1 MSHWATDLFYLRNK
15 ITLWI
20 TWYDIS
26 YKAQKRPAAVRK
38 PETRQDRRG
47 GERTSENLRRAEEKA
62 TILQFHLKN
71 YAVLDLDSQ
80 RNNVKKLPVL
90 KQDCFL

>member
-1 MSHWATDLFYLRNK
+1 MADEDSHP
-15 ITLWI
+15 TLWI

-26 YKAQKRPAAVRK
+26 YIAQKRSAAVRK
-38 PETRQDRRG
+38 PETRQDRRDG
-47 GERTSENLRRAEEKA
+47 QRTSENLRRAEEKA

-80 RNNVKKLPVL
+80 RNNVKKRPVL